1 MSEDKYVNLKRN
13 RRTKIKLNKKHEIYK
28 QTYYYSKNLEK
39 KNMPKSYNPTKFFT
53 FPLKDRIQEIF
64 DVKSY
69 QTEINKKRQITR
81 LYS

>member
-13 RRTKIKLNKKHEIYK
+13 GRTKIKLNKKHEIYK
-28 QTYYYSKNLEK
+28 QTYYYSKNLK
-39 KNMPKSYNPTKFFT
+39 KSCQKVTIPQNFFT

-81 LYS
+81 FYS